1 MTIRR
6 IVRSYGEHPRQVGEW
21 FLPADAHG
29 VPLVI
34 LVHGGFWRP
43 KWDRSLEVDVACDLA
58 EHGLAV
64 WNIEYRTY
72 DDPWPATFEDVAT
85 AIGSGIDDAHE
96 FGIDTSRSAI
106 VGHSAGGML
115 VLWAISQSDDDPMVG
130 LPEVDHVF
138 DLAVVVA
145 PVACLGVAAD
155 EGIGE
160 GAVEQ
165 LLGGTP
171 LSVPERYA
179 WSDPILHTPRLAT
192 RIALIH
198 GSADDEVAVS
208 QSQVYVNAMTK
219 RGLDVT
225 LTVIPEGGHYE
236 ILDPASAESAIRRQ
250 LLLGL

>member
-29 VPLVI
+29 VPLVV

-43 KWDRSLEVDVACDLA
+43 QWDRSLEADVACDLA

-64 WNIEYRTY
+64 WNIEYRSY
-72 DDPWPATFEDVAT
+72 DEPWPATLEDVAI
-85 AIGSGIDDAHE
+85 AISCGIDDARE
-96 FGIDTSRSAI
+96 FGIDTARSAI

-115 VLWAISQSDDDPMVG
+115 ALWAISQSDDGSNVG
-130 LPEVDHVF
+130 LPAVDHVF
-138 DLAVVVA
+138 DLAVVTA
-145 PVACLGVAAD
+145 PVACLGRAAD

-165 LLGGTP
+165 LLGGTS

-179 WSDPILHTPRLAT
+179 WSDPILRSPRLAT
-192 RIALIH
+192 QIALIH
-198 GSADDEVAVS
+198 GSADDEVALS
-208 QSQVYVNAMTK
+208 QSQMYANDMTG

-225 LTVIPEGGHYE
+225 LTVIADGGHYE